1 MTLVSQLL
9 IVTDAYSRARG
20 LSQSRVATLLFNDG
34 KKLALLRAGG
44 DLVTGSYE
52 RALGWL
58 SDNWP
63 DDTPWPHEVRRPQPS
78 ASTPE
83 IGEGGGEGRG
93 GEDASVSGHG
103 PKVADDTAAVTAN
116 DAGGFA

>member
-9 IVTDAYSRARG
+9 IVTDAYRRARG

-52 RALGWL
+52 RALAWL
-58 SDNWP
+58 SENWP
-63 DDTPWPHEVRRPQPS
+63 DDTPWPADVRRPQS
-78 ASTPE
+78 CASKPE
-83 IGEGGGEGRG
+83 TGEGGGEAGSG
-93 GEDASVSGHG
+93 QGASGHG
-103 PKVADDTAAVTAN
+103 PKVAADTAAVTAN

>member
-9 IVTDAYSRARG
+9 IVTDAFSRARG

-52 RALGWL
+52 RALCWL
-58 SDNWP
+58 SENWP
-63 DDTPWPHEVRRPQPS
+63 EDAPWPSEVRRPHAFARP
-78 ASTPE
+78 PE
-83 IGEGGGEGRG
+83 IGEGSGEGGR
-93 GEDASVSGHG
+93 GEDAGHAG
-103 PKVADDTAAVTAN
+103 TVTDDTAAVTAN